1 MIWIG
6 IAILIFFLV
15 IIILASAIKIVREYE
30 RGVIFRL
37 GRLVGAKGPG
47 LFFIIPMFDKMIKI
61 DLRVHVLDVPVQE
74 AITSDNVPV
83 KVNAVVYFRVM
94 NSEDAVVKIQNFL
107 QGTSQMAQT
116 TLRSII
122 GQVELDELLK
132 EREKI
137 NQRLQSILD
146 EATDTWGVKVTA
158 VEIKDVQIPE
168 GMQRAMA
175 KAAEAERERRSRII
189 MAEGELQ
196 AAEKLTQAAKIISSQ
211 PSALQLRMLQ
221 TLTDVASEKTTP
233 LSYSRTIFIADA
245 RIIITKKNIKIAIPI
260 QIILLQ
266 YSWIYNHFGDYH
278 THFNECNRAFSI

>member
-1 MIWIG
+1 MIGIG

-94 NSEDAVVKIQNFL
+94 SSEDAVVKIQNFL

-146 EATDTWGVKVTA
+146 EATDAWGVKVTA

-221 TLTDVASEKTTP
+221 TLTDVASEKTT
-233 LSYSRTIFIADA
+233 TIFLPFPIEFLKAL
-245 RIIITKKNIKIAIPI
+245 TGKEKK
-260 QIILLQ
+260 
-266 YSWIYNHFGDYH
+266 
-278 THFNECNRAFSI
+278 

>member
-1 MIWIG
+1 MIGIG

-94 NSEDAVVKIQNFL
+94 SSEDAVVKIQNFL

-146 EATDTWGVKVTA
+146 EATDAWGVKVTA

-221 TLTDVASEKTTP
+221 TLTDVASEKTT
-233 LSYSRTIFIADA
+233 TIFLPFPIEFLKAF
-245 RIIITKKNIKIAIPI
+245 IEKEKK
-260 QIILLQ
+260 
-266 YSWIYNHFGDYH
+266 
-278 THFNECNRAFSI
+278 

>member
-1 MIWIG
+1 MIWG
-6 IAILIFFLV
+6 IIVFVVFLILI
-15 IIILASAIKIVREYE
+15 IIAASIKIVREYE

-47 LFFIIPMFDKMIKI
+47 LFFIIPIFDKMVKI
-61 DLRVHVLDVPVQE
+61 DLREHVLDVPVQE

-94 NSEDAVVKIQNFL
+94 NPEDAVVRIQNYMI
-107 QGTSQMAQT
+107 GTSQMAQT

-132 EREKI
+132 ERDKI

-146 EATDTWGVKVTA
+146 EATDAWGVKVTA

-189 MAEGELQ
+189 AAEGELQ
-196 AAEKLTQAAKIISSQ
+196 AAEKLTHAAEIIGRQ
-211 PSALQLRMLQ
+211 PAALQIRTLQ
-221 TLTDVASEKTTP
+221 ALTDIASEG
-233 LSYSRTIFIADA
+233 RTIIFFPFPMEMLKAFMGE
-245 RIIITKKNIKIAIPI
+245 KKK
-260 QIILLQ
+260 
-266 YSWIYNHFGDYH
+266 
-278 THFNECNRAFSI
+278 

>member
-146 EATDTWGVKVTA
+146 EATDAWGVKVTA

-221 TLTDVASEKTTP
+221 TLTDVASEKTT
-233 LSYSRTIFIADA
+233 TIFLPFPIEFLKAL
-245 RIIITKKNIKIAIPI
+245 TGKEKK
-260 QIILLQ
+260 
-266 YSWIYNHFGDYH
+266 
-278 THFNECNRAFSI
+278 